1 MPRRST
7 MHSRKNRI
15 LSSALYCSIVIFLN
29 LAINIVC
36 VSFIYATN
44 NQRLVYLKDVF
55 SSHRTGFGIFICG
68 FVILVAI
75 LSFCLLFKN
84 PHRFTNSINTA
95 YFLIAIAIILQAE
108 KNNNIFVVDAIYD
121 IDVSISFLILILC
134 KLVDYENMKILYYV
148 VVVGGFYLYFTI
160 INCISKLISEKFAA
174 NGRLTTFGHNP
185 FNKCE

>member
-1 MPRRST
+1 

-84 PHRFTNSINTA
+84 PHRFTNSINTSKTHLQLLHNKGFS
-95 YFLIAIAIILQAE
+95 YFHNQLTCIILKSRRICSRLCHRWHRQQ
-108 KNNNIFVVDAIYD
+108 IYCC
-121 IDVSISFLILILC
+121 FFQ
-134 KLVDYENMKILYYV
+134 LVI
-148 VVVGGFYLYFTI
+148 
-160 INCISKLISEKFAA
+160 
-174 NGRLTTFGHNP
+174 
-185 FNKCE
+185 